1 MPPQGTIATPPW
13 MEAGDLVLVLCVHD
27 VVTSDPASAWAVTD
41 DELTS
46 VLGACRQQ
54 GYEFITLDQLDDAIA
69 SSAVL
74 TADDGR
80 SGAVT
85 WLLRKAPELGV
96 PATAFV
102 VPGWIDNSERMPEG
116 ERYSRIAAWDEVA
129 ALRDSGHELGSH
141 GMTHVRLPNQPPE
154 QMTAE
159 IRNSK
164 ERIESVTGRRI
175 RHFSAPY
182 GRISDPVVREIRDA
196 GYDTVSTTRPGVNGP
211 DERRTG
217 ILRRLL
223 LRRDLP
229 NLGLPSE
236 WGAW

>member
-1 MPPQGTIATPPW
+1 MLI
-13 MEAGDLVLVLCVHD
+13 LCVHD
-27 VVTSDPASAWAVTD
+27 VVTADPDSVWAVTE
-41 DELTS
+41 DELAA
-46 VLGACRQQ
+46 VLGACTRQ
-54 GYEFITLDQLDDAIA
+54 GYEFITLDRLSDATA

-80 SGAVT
+80 SGAVS

-96 PATAFV
+96 SATAFV
-102 VPGWIDNSERMPEG
+102 VPGWIDDPERMPEG
-116 ERYSRIAAWDEVA
+116 ERYSRIATWDEVA
-129 ALRDSGHELGSH
+129 ALRDAGHALGSH
-141 GMTHVRLPNQPPE
+141 GMTHVRLPSQTGE

-159 IRNSK
+159 IRDSK
-164 ERIESVTGRRI
+164 DLIQSVTGSTV

-182 GRISDPVVREIRDA
+182 GRISDAVIRETRHA
-196 GYDTVSTTRPGVNGP
+196 GYETVSTTMPGVNGP

-229 NLGLPSE
+229 NLGLPRE
-236 WGAW
+236 WGPW